1 MNECLLPPITVLTPV
16 YNGAKYISETV
27 QSVLRQD
34 YPRLEYIV
42 LDDGSTDD
50 PASIVRSLHGR
61 VRFVSHT
68 NMGEARTINRGV
80 GLASH
85 DIVCIINADDPIL
98 PGLLHQAGQVFERDS
113 ELSGAYPDWIWID
126 ANGSLVRK
134 VVAHE
139 FDLRVMLEQH
149 LCIPGPGALFRRSH
163 LAGEPVRIPERRSSA
178 DFDFWL
184 RLALRGKVCRLPA
197 TLASW
202 RHHTFGASSSGCNSQ
217 MAEDKVEVIKA
228 FFSRPDLKPEI
239 RALERQAMSAAYHN
253 AGMLGLRGTDIPAF
267 RYFVKS
273 FVTKPIWP
281 SGVYRNQR
289 RSLPHMAYAAA
300 QPFSGRIHETLTSLL
315 PEYWARRAVLEQRF
329 GVRHEP

>member
-1 MNECLLPPITVLTPV
+1 MDRSLLPPITVLTPV
-16 YNGAKYISETV
+16 YNGARYISETI

-34 YPRLEYIV
+34 YPSLEYIV
-42 LDDGSTDD
+42 LDDGSKDES
-50 PASIVRSLHGR
+50 AAIVTSFRDR
-61 VRFVSHT
+61 VRFVSQLNT
-68 NMGEARTINRGV
+68 GEARTINRGV
-80 GLASH
+80 ALASH
-85 DIVCIINADDPIL
+85 DIICIVNADDPVL
-98 PGLLHQAGQVFERDS
+98 PGLLHRAGRTFERDS

-126 ANGSLVRK
+126 SKGRPVRN

-163 LAGEPVRIPERRSSA
+163 LAGEPARIPERRSSA

-197 TLASW
+197 TLATW
-202 RHHTFGASSSGCNSQ
+202 RQHTLGTSSSGCNLK
-217 MAEDKVEVIKA
+217 MAEDKVEVIRA
-228 FFSRPDLKPEI
+228 FFSRSDLSPEI
-239 RALERQAMSAAYHN
+239 RTLERQALSAAYHN

-267 RYFVKS
+267 RYFIKS
-273 FVTKPIWP
+273 LLTKPIWP
-281 SGVYRNQR
+281 SDVYRSQR

-300 QPFSGRIHETLTSLL
+300 QPFSGRMHEALTSLL